1 MPCIWVSAA
10 CWTAGQLAPYLHL
23 ARTFDL
29 VEKEKGKIKT
39 MSIFCNMFR
48 SLLALSPDD
57 VLPAVYLCTNK
68 ISPDHENMELNIGG
82 SLVVTALEESLG
94 TSRSKIQEMYK
105 TYGDLGNV
113 AQECRQ
119 NQTLLAP
126 PRPLS
131 IHDVYSMLRKLR

>member
-10 CWTAGQLAPYLHL
+10 CWTAGQPAPYLHL

-39 MSIFCNMFR
+39 TAIFCNMFR

-68 ISPDHENMELNIGG
+68 ISPDHENM
-82 SLVVTALEESLG
+82 LG
-94 TSRSKIQEMYK
+94 TEHWWESCCKCSGGVIR
-105 TYGDLGNV
+105 
-113 AQECRQ
+113 
-119 NQTLLAP
+119 NQQ
-126 PRPLS
+126 
-131 IHDVYSMLRKLR
+131 I